1 MTSQFPQHFLR
12 DDDLTQAQQADV
24 LRLAIE
30 LKAARGAADPVARHP
45 RRPLEGPRTA
55 ALLFDKPSTRTRL
68 SFSVGVAELGGFPLV
83 IDAATSQLGRG
94 EPVADTARVL
104 SRQVALITWRT
115 FAQADLEAMAAAS
128 DVPVVNALT
137 DLLHPCQILAD
148 LQTVAEH
155 RPGGVDA
162 LPGTVF
168 AYVGDGNNNMA
179 NSYLLGGAVAGMHV
193 RVGTPETHLPDAGVL
208 EDARRAAAATGGSVT
223 VVHDAAEAVAGAD
236 VVATDTWVSMGQEA
250 EAASRETPFVPFAV
264 TAELMA
270 GAKPD
275 AGVLHCLPA
284 YRGKEVDAPYLDGP
298 GSWVWDEAENRLHA
312 QKALL
317 VALLEAREGLLRPG
331 A

>member
-12 DDDLTQAQQADV
+12 DDDLTHAQQADV

-30 LKAARGAADPVARHP
+30 LKAARGLADPVARHP
-45 RRPLEGPRTA
+45 RRPLDGPRTA

-83 IDAATSQLGRG
+83 IDASTSQLGRG

-128 DVPVVNALT
+128 SVPVVNALT

-155 RPGGVDA
+155 RPGGVDG

-193 RVGTPETHLPDAGVL
+193 VVGTPETHLPDPGVL
-208 EDARRAAAATGGSVT
+208 EDARRAAQATGGSVT
-223 VVHDAAEAVAGAD
+223 VVHDAAQAVAGAD
-236 VVATDTWVSMGQEA
+236 VVATDTWVSMGQES
-250 EAASRETPFVPFAV
+250 EAASRETPFVPFSV
-264 TAELMA
+264 TPHLMA
-270 GAKPD
+270 GAKPG

-284 YRGKEVDAPYLDGP
+284 YRGKEVDASYLDGP

-317 VALLEAREGLLRPG
+317 VALLEARET